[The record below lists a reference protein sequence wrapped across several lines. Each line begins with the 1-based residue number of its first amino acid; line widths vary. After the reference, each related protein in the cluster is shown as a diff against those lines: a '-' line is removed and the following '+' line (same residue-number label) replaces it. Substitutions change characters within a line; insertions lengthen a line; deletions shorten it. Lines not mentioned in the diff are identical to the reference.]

1 MQETKGVGKAP
12 EAQGFRRVSQAAAD
26 RGFAATNEYQELKT
40 AIQNKLLDVMDL
52 KLLDTIEKVHL
63 RQEIRRLA
71 ERALSEE
78 KSTVPLN
85 FQERETLLKDIEDE
99 LMGLGPIEPFM
110 RDPTV
115 SDILVNT
122 YRQLYVER
130 YGKLEK
136 TEARFKDDAHLR
148 RIIDKIVSAVGR
160 RIDESSPMVDA
171 RLADGSRV
179 NAIIKP
185 LAIDGSMLSI
195 RRFAVEPLELED
207 LIGLR
212 TLTPEL
218 GSLLKG
224 IVRARLNVMISGG
237 TGSGKTTLLNVLSRF
252 IPADERI
259 ITIEDSAELQMKQ
272 EHVVRLETRPPNI
285 EGRGEV
291 TARDLVRNSLRMRPD
306 RIIVGEVRSKEAVD
320 MLQAMNTGHDGSL
333 TTIHANTPR
342 DALLRLETIV
352 SMAGLNIP
360 NEAIR
365 KYISS
370 AIHVII
376 QQARLVDGTR
386 KVVSVHEITGMEGD
400 VVTMQEIFAFKQTGI
415 DSKGMVKGRFV
426 AGGIMPRFIEK
437 FKVMN
442 IPVPYELFDEN
453 NVMEI

>member
-1 MQETKGVGKAP
+1 MQETKGMAEAP
-12 EAQGFRRVSQAAAD
+12 EAPAPKKAAYPAAD
-26 RGFAATNEYQELKT
+26 RGLASTNEYQELKT
-40 AIQNKLLDVMDL
+40 TIQNKLLDIIDL
-52 KLLDTIEKVHL
+52 RILESIESGQL
-63 RQEIRRLA
+63 RLEIRKLA
-71 ERALSEE
+71 ERVLSEV

-85 FQERETLLKDIEDE
+85 FQERETLLKDVEDE
-99 LMGLGPIEPFM
+99 VMGLGPIEPFM
-110 RDPTV
+110 RDPQV

-122 YRQLYVER
+122 YRQIYVER
-130 YGKLEK
+130 YGKLER
-136 TEARFKDDAHLR
+136 TDSRFKDDAHLR

-185 LAIDGSMLSI
+185 LAIDGPMLSI
-195 RRFAVEPLELED
+195 RRFSVDPLELED

-212 TLTPEL
+212 TLTAEL
-218 GSLLKG
+218 GALLKG

-237 TGSGKTTLLNVLSRF
+237 TGTGKTTLLNVLSRF
-252 IPADERI
+252 IPGDERI
-259 ITIEDSAELQMKQ
+259 ITIEDSAELQLKQ

-285 EGRGEV
+285 EGKGEV

-306 RIIVGEVRSKEAVD
+306 RIIVGEVRGKEAVD

-342 DALLRLETIV
+342 DALIRLETIV
-352 SMAGLNIP
+352 TMAGLNIP

-370 AIHVII
+370 AIQVLI
-376 QQARLVDGTR
+376 QQARMPDGTR

-400 VVTMQEIFAFKQTGI
+400 VVTMQEIFAFRQTGI
-415 DSKGMVKGRFV
+415 DSKGIVRGRFV
-426 AGGIMPRFIEK
+426 AGGVMPRFVEK
-437 FKVMN
+437 FRVMN

-453 NVMEI
+453 NVLEV

>member
-1 MQETKGVGKAP
+1 MQEIKGLGNAQEVQRFQRVPHATIN
-12 EAQGFRRVSQAAAD
+12 QGFT
-26 RGFAATNEYQELKT
+26 ATNEYQELKT
-40 AIQNKLLDVMDL
+40 NIQNKLLDIVDL
-52 KLLDTIEKVHL
+52 KLLDTIEKDQL
-63 RQEIRRLA
+63 RHEIRRLA
-71 ERALSEE
+71 ERILSEE
-78 KSTVPLN
+78 KVTVPLN
-85 FQERETLLKDIEDE
+85 FQEREKLLKDVEDE
-99 LMGLGPIEPFM
+99 VMGLGPIEPYM

-185 LAIDGSMLSI
+185 LSIDGPMLSI
-195 RRFAVEPLELED
+195 RRFAVDPLELED

-212 TLTPEL
+212 TLTTEL
-218 GSLLKG
+218 GALFKG
-224 IVRARLNVMISGG
+224 IIRARLNVMISGG

-259 ITIEDSAELQMKQ
+259 ITIEDSAELQLKQ
-272 EHVVRLETRPPNI
+272 EHVVRLETKPPNI

-333 TTIHANTPR
+333 TTIHANAPR
-342 DALLRLETIV
+342 DALMRLETIV

-365 KYISS
+365 RYVSS
-370 AIHVII
+370 AIHVLI
-376 QQARLVDGTR
+376 QLSRLVDGTR
-386 KVVSVHEITGMEGD
+386 KVVSVHEIVGMEGD
-400 VVTMQEIFAFKQTGI
+400 VVTMQEIFAFEQTGI
-415 DSKGMVKGRFV
+415 DSKGLVKGRFV
-426 AGGIMPRFIEK
+426 SRGVMPKFVDK

-442 IPVPYELFDEN
+442 IPVPYELFDDS

>member
-1 MQETKGVGKAP
+1 MQETKGLGKATEVP
-12 EAQGFRRVSQAAAD
+12 GLKRVSHNTANQ
-26 RGFAATNEYQELKT
+26 GFAATNEYQELKT
-40 AIQNKLLDVMDL
+40 AVQNRLLDVIDL
-52 KLLDTIEKVHL
+52 KLLETVETGQL

-71 ERALSEE
+71 ERVLSEV
-78 KSTVPLN
+78 KITVPLN
-85 FQERETLLKDIEDE
+85 FQEREKLLKDIEDE
-99 LMGLGPIEPFM
+99 VMGLGPIEPFM

-122 YRQLYVER
+122 YRQIYVER
-130 YGKLEK
+130 FGKLEK
-136 TEARFKDDAHLR
+136 TEGRFKDDAHLR

-218 GSLLKG
+218 GVLLKG

-259 ITIEDSAELQMKQ
+259 VTIEDSAELQLKQ

-285 EGRGEV
+285 EGRGEI

-333 TTIHANTPR
+333 TTIHANSPR
-342 DALLRLETIV
+342 DALMRLETIV

-360 NEAIR
+360 NEAVR

-370 AIHVII
+370 AIHVLI
-376 QQARLVDGTR
+376 QQSRLVDGTR
-386 KVVSVHEITGMEGD
+386 KVVSVHEIVGMEGN
-400 VVTMQEIFAFKQTGI
+400 VVTMQEIFSFEQAGI
-415 DSKGMVKGRFV
+415 DERGMVRGRFV
-426 AGGIMPRFIEK
+426 ARGIMPRFIEK
-437 FKVMN
+437 FKTMN

>member
-1 MQETKGVGKAP
+1 MQDMKGLDKTP
-12 EAQGFRRVSQAAAD
+12 QTLGFKRASQPVVNH
-26 RGFAATNEYQELKT
+26 GFVATNEYQELKT
-40 AIQNKLLDVMDL
+40 TVQNKLLDALDL
-52 KLLDTIEKVHL
+52 KLLETIESSQL

-71 ERALSEE
+71 ERVLSEI
-78 KSTVPLN
+78 KTTVPLN
-85 FQERETLLKDIEDE
+85 FVEREQLLKDIEDE
-99 LMGLGPIEPFM
+99 VMGLGPLEPFM
-110 RDPTV
+110 RDSTV
-115 SDILVNT
+115 ADILVNT
-122 YRQLYVER
+122 YRQIYIER

-185 LAIDGSMLSI
+185 LAIDGPMLSI
-195 RRFAVEPLELED
+195 RRFAVAPLELED

-218 GSLLKG
+218 GTLFKG

-259 ITIEDSAELQMKQ
+259 VTIEDSAELQLKQ
-272 EHVVRLETRPPNI
+272 EHVVRLETRPSNI
-285 EGRGEV
+285 EGRGEI

-306 RIIVGEVRSKEAVD
+306 RIIVGEVRSQEAVD

-333 TTIHANTPR
+333 TTIHANSPR
-342 DALLRLETIV
+342 NALMRLETIV

-360 NEAIR
+360 NVAIR

-370 AIHVII
+370 AI
-376 QQARLVDGTR
+376 
-386 KVVSVHEITGMEGD
+386 D
-400 VVTMQEIFAFKQTGI
+400 VVIH
-415 DSKGMVKGRFV
+415 
-426 AGGIMPRFIEK
+426 
-437 FKVMN
+437 
-442 IPVPYELFDEN
+442 
-453 NVMEI
+453 

>member
-1 MQETKGVGKAP
+1 MQEIKGLGNAQEVQRFQRVPHATIN
-12 EAQGFRRVSQAAAD
+12 QGFT
-26 RGFAATNEYQELKT
+26 ATNEYQELKT
-40 AIQNKLLDVMDL
+40 NIQNKLLDIVDL
-52 KLLDTIEKVHL
+52 KLLDTIEKDQL
-63 RQEIRRLA
+63 RHEIRRLA
-71 ERALSEE
+71 ERILSEE
-78 KSTVPLN
+78 KVTVPLN
-85 FQERETLLKDIEDE
+85 FQEREKLLKDVEDE
-99 LMGLGPIEPFM
+99 VMGLGPIEPYM

-185 LAIDGSMLSI
+185 LSIDGPMLSI
-195 RRFAVEPLELED
+195 RRFAVDPLELED

-212 TLTPEL
+212 TLTTEL
-218 GSLLKG
+218 GTLFKG

-259 ITIEDSAELQMKQ
+259 ITIEDSAELQLKQ
-272 EHVVRLETRPPNI
+272 EHVVRLETKPPNI

-333 TTIHANTPR
+333 TTIHANAPR
-342 DALLRLETIV
+342 DALMRLETIV

-365 KYISS
+365 RYVSS
-370 AIHVII
+370 AIHVLI
-376 QQARLVDGTR
+376 QLSRLVDGTR
-386 KVVSVHEITGMEGD
+386 KVVSVHEIVGMEGD
-400 VVTMQEIFAFKQTGI
+400 VVTMQEIFAFEQTGI
-415 DSKGMVKGRFV
+415 DSKGLVKGRFV
-426 AGGIMPRFIEK
+426 SRGVMPKFVDK

-442 IPVPYELFDEN
+442 IPVPYELFDDS

>member
-1 MQETKGVGKAP
+1 MQETKGMAEAP
-12 EAQGFRRVSQAAAD
+12 EAPALKKAAYPAAD
-26 RGFAATNEYQELKT
+26 RGLASTNEYQELKT
-40 AIQNKLLDVMDL
+40 TIQNKLLDIIDL
-52 KLLDTIEKVHL
+52 RILESIESGQL
-63 RQEIRRLA
+63 RLEIRKLA
-71 ERALSEE
+71 ERVLSEV

-85 FQERETLLKDIEDE
+85 FQERETLLKDVEDE
-99 LMGLGPIEPFM
+99 VMGLGPIEPFM
-110 RDPTV
+110 RDPQV

-122 YRQLYVER
+122 YRQIYVER
-130 YGKLEK
+130 YGKLER
-136 TEARFKDDAHLR
+136 TDSRFKDDAHLR

-185 LAIDGSMLSI
+185 LAIDGPMLSI
-195 RRFAVEPLELED
+195 RRFSVDPLELED

-212 TLTPEL
+212 TLTAEL
-218 GSLLKG
+218 GALLKG

-237 TGSGKTTLLNVLSRF
+237 TGTGKTTLLNVLSRF
-252 IPADERI
+252 IPGDERI
-259 ITIEDSAELQMKQ
+259 ITIEDSAELQLKQ

-285 EGRGEV
+285 EGKGEV

-306 RIIVGEVRSKEAVD
+306 RIIVGEVRGKEAVD

-342 DALLRLETIV
+342 DALIRLETIV
-352 SMAGLNIP
+352 TMAGLNIP

-370 AIHVII
+370 AIQVLI
-376 QQARLVDGTR
+376 QQARMPDGTR

-400 VVTMQEIFAFKQTGI
+400 VVTMQEIFAFRQTGI
-415 DSKGMVKGRFV
+415 DSKGIVRGRFV
-426 AGGIMPRFIEK
+426 AGGVMPRFVEK
-437 FKVMN
+437 FRVMN

-453 NVMEI
+453 NVLEV

>member
-1 MQETKGVGKAP
+1 MQELKGLGNSQEVQRFQRVPDATIN
-12 EAQGFRRVSQAAAD
+12 QGFT
-26 RGFAATNEYQELKT
+26 ATNEYHELKT
-40 AIQNKLLDVMDL
+40 TIQNKLLDIVDL
-52 KLLDTIEKVHL
+52 KLLDTIEKDQL
-63 RQEIRRLA
+63 RHEIRRIAERILA
-71 ERALSEE
+71 EE
-78 KSTVPLN
+78 KITVPLN
-85 FQERETLLKDIEDE
+85 FQERDKLLKDVEDE
-99 LMGLGPIEPFM
+99 VMGLGPIEAYM

-122 YRQLYVER
+122 YRHLYVER

-185 LAIDGSMLSI
+185 LSIDGPMLSI
-195 RRFAVEPLELED
+195 RRFAVDPLELED

-212 TLTPEL
+212 TLTTEL
-218 GSLLKG
+218 GALFKG

-252 IPADERI
+252 IPANERI
-259 ITIEDSAELQMKQ
+259 ITIEDSAELQLKQ
-272 EHVVRLETRPPNI
+272 EHVVRLETNPPNI

-333 TTIHANTPR
+333 TTIHANAPR
-342 DALLRLETIV
+342 DALMRLETIV

-400 VVTMQEIFAFKQTGI
+400 VVTMQEIFAFRQTGI

-426 AGGIMPRFIEK
+426 AGGIMPKFIEK

>member
-1 MQETKGVGKAP
+1 MQETKGLGKAP
-12 EAQGFRRVSQAAAD
+12 EAQGYARVRHGAAEQ
-26 RGFAATNEYQELKT
+26 GFVTTNEYQELKT
-40 AIQNKLLDVMDL
+40 AIQNKLLDVIDL
-52 KLLDTIEKVHL
+52 KLLETIEKGHL
-63 RQEIRRLA
+63 RQEIKRLA
-71 ERALSEE
+71 ERVLSEE
-78 KSTVPLN
+78 KNTVPLN

-99 LMGLGPIEPFM
+99 VMGLGPLEPFM
-110 RDPTV
+110 RDPSV

-148 RIIDKIVSAVGR
+148 RIIEKIVSAVGR

-195 RRFAVEPLELED
+195 RRFAVDPLELED

-218 GSLLKG
+218 GSLFKG

-237 TGSGKTTLLNVLSRF
+237 TGSGKTTFLNVLSRF

-259 ITIEDSAELQMKQ
+259 VTIEDSAELQLKQ

-285 EGRGEV
+285 EGRGEI

-333 TTIHANTPR
+333 TTIHANSPR
-342 DALLRLETIV
+342 DALMRLETIV

-360 NEAIR
+360 NEAVR

-370 AIHVII
+370 AIHVLI
-376 QQARLVDGTR
+376 QQARLVEGTR

-453 NVMEI
+453 NVMEV

>member
-1 MQETKGVGKAP
+1 MQEIKRLGKAP
-12 EAQGFRRVSQAAAD
+12 EAQGYKRIPSGAAD
-26 RGFAATNEYQELKT
+26 QGFVATNEYQELKT
-40 AIQNKLLDVMDL
+40 AIQNKLLDVIDL
-52 KLLDTIEKVHL
+52 KLLDTIEKGHL
-63 RQEIRRLA
+63 KQEIRRLA
-71 ERALSEE
+71 ERVLSEE

-85 FQERETLLKDIEDE
+85 FQERETLLKDVEDE
-99 LMGLGPIEPFM
+99 VMGLGPLEPFM

-122 YRQLYVER
+122 YRQIYVER

-148 RIIDKIVSAVGR
+148 RIIEKIVSAVGR

-195 RRFAVEPLELED
+195 RRFAVDPLELED

-218 GSLLKG
+218 GSLFKG

-259 ITIEDSAELQMKQ
+259 ITIEDSAELQLKQ

-285 EGRGEV
+285 EGRGEI

-333 TTIHANTPR
+333 TTIHANAPR
-342 DALLRLETIV
+342 DALIRLETIV

-360 NEAIR
+360 NEAVR

-370 AIHVII
+370 AIHVLI
-376 QQARLVDGTR
+376 QQARMADGTR

-453 NVMEI
+453 NVMEV